1 VGAVF
6 PSPTKTNALRITSE
20 QLREICSSVSIPA
33 VAIGGISLENAAEIK
48 GCGQAGI
55 AVVSAVFGKEDVRTA
70 AAELK
75 ALMES

>member
-1 VGAVF
+1 MLLCEHPGCGYR
-6 PSPTKTNALRITSE
+6 S
-20 QLREICSSVSIPA
+20 
-33 VAIGGISLENAAEIK
+33 ISLENAVEM